1 MKNLVCNIFYKTSP
15 APITV
20 SKKNTFGE
28 YVDSSTFS
36 DTDFTDPTVLPSVG
50 SDEAAA
56 LTDGYIV
63 ITGGPT

>member
-1 MKNLVCNIFYKTSP
+1 MKNLVCNIFYKT
-15 APITV
+15 APVAVKV

-28 YVDSSTFS
+28 FVDSSTFS

-56 LTDGYIV
+56 LTTGFIV
-63 ITGGPT
+63 ITGGPN